1 LAYLGNAKEAG
12 VATGAKKGQRGK
24 RIEDV
29 VGYAISKRTRCQI
42 LIVLNQGAYCAKELS
57 EIIDEPI
64 NTVSNYLNELAEGGV
79 IEIAETKKHRNFDQ
93 HFYRAIETPTYSEE
107 DLIEMHPFE
116 RQVTV
121 ALVVQSLLAE
131 IMASLWARKLGD
143 DPNHC
148 FIWTRHNLD
157 AQGRTDTTKEQERH
171 WAKLNEIAKE
181 SEGRSDAKLKEIAK
195 ESKGLSDE
203 KLKEIAKETG
213 AATVPYI
220 VAALGFLRERKA
232 PVAGA

>member
-1 LAYLGNAKEAG
+1 

-24 RIEDV
+24 AIEDV

-57 EIIDEPI
+57 EIIGEPI
-64 NTVSNYLNELAEGGV
+64 NAVSNYCNQLAEGGV
-79 IEIAETKKHRNFDQ
+79 IEIAWTKKHRNFDQ
-93 HFYRAIETPTYSEE
+93 HFYSAIETPTYSEE
-107 DLIEMHPFE
+107 ALIEMHPFE
-116 RQVTV
+116 RQVTI

-131 IMASLWARKLGD
+131 AMASLWASKLGD

-157 AQGRTDTTKEQERH
+157 MQGRKDTTVEQERH
-171 WAKLNEIAKE
+171 WAKLGEIAKE
-181 SEGRSDAKLKEIAK
+181 SEERSDEKRKEIAK

-203 KLKEIAKETG
+203 ELKEMARKTG
-213 AATVPYI
+213 AATEPYI
-220 VAALGFLRERKA
+220 VAALGFLREREA